1 MSIGIH
7 EAANI
12 SEIDPAQVTPE
23 VAVTICH
30 FAKMQL
36 ERCART
42 AIPHSPAE
50 TRYEDGLDEI
60 DTISRA
66 CQDPGVQA
74 GWDTDGHRRN
84 IHGRLAEIESEC
96 YDLVLAN
103 LERLEPDNPMRELVQ
118 RYQQARIA
126 KEQLGTPSYIIQE
139 G

>member
-1 MSIGIH
+1 MSIEIH
-7 EAANI
+7 DAANI

-23 VAVTICH
+23 VAVTICQ

-50 TRYEDGLDEI
+50 VRYEDWLEEI

-66 CQDPGVQA
+66 CQDPDIRA
-74 GWDTDGHRRN
+74 AWDTDGHRRN
-84 IHGRLAEIESEC
+84 IHSRLAEIESEC

-103 LERLEPDNPMRELVQ
+103 LERLEPNNPMRELVH
-118 RYQQARIA
+118 RYQAARAA
-126 KEQLGTPSYIIQE
+126 KELLNTPSYTIRE

>member
-7 EAANI
+7 HAANI

-23 VAVTICH
+23 VAIVICQ
-30 FAKMQL
+30 FAKQQL

-42 AIPHSPAE
+42 AIPGSPLE
-50 TRYEDGLDEI
+50 TRAEDWQEEI

-66 CQDPGVQA
+66 CQDPDIQA
-74 GWDTDGHRRN
+74 AWNTDGHRRN
-84 IHGRLAEIESEC
+84 IHGQLAEIEREC

-118 RYQQARIA
+118 RYQAARA
-126 KEQLGTPSYIIQE
+126 EKEQLGTPSYIIRE

>member
-1 MSIGIH
+1 MSIAIH
-7 EAANI
+7 DAANI
-12 SEIDPAQVTPE
+12 SEIDPEQVTPE
-23 VAVTICH
+23 VAAAICH

-42 AIPHSPAE
+42 AIPGSPLE
-50 TRYEDGLDEI
+50 TRSEDWLDEI
-60 DTISRA
+60 DTIIQA
-66 CQDPGVQA
+66 CQDPDIRA

-103 LERLEPDNPMRELVQ
+103 LERLEPDNPMRELVRQ
-118 RYQQARIA
+118 YQAARAA
-126 KEQLGTPSYIIQE
+126 KEQLGTPSYTIRE